1 MEVGLRVRDRINR
14 GCAEGA
20 YVFLQHARVALL
32 VGLALNEPSARH
44 LLTLGC
50 FTSFALE
57 QLSLLLMRELLGVL
71 KLKKLPVRRSA
82 SKVLDAKPFAS
93 RFRTTPHPK
102 DCPDNASKNLDLY
115 QY

>member
-1 MEVGLRVRDRINR
+1 MEVGLRVRDRIDR

-71 KLKKLPVRRSA
+71 KLKKLPVSGPDFSWRRYNGIVDPCTLFEHA
-82 SKVLDAKPFAS
+82 QE
-93 RFRTTPHPK
+93 R
-102 DCPDNASKNLDLY
+102 
-115 QY
+115 